1 MRESPLIEW
10 LLTLAHWSR
19 RTPCGTP
26 LNRRLFDDLREA
38 ILSGRIG
45 PGARL
50 PASRDLARE
59 LHVARNTVIY
69 AYDRLTAE
77 GYARASGGSGTYVS
91 DTAPD
96 ASLIDRMAGTS
107 RTTNDW
113 IARQG
118 SRLAA
123 RAMDLLVNAGASDYQ
138 VGAFVPGIPD
148 IGEFPRVVW
157 QRLIAKVWRTAGQGQ
172 LGYGSRHGYP
182 PLKRALA
189 EYLTLAR
196 GVACSPEQ
204 IIVTQGSHQA
214 IDLCARLLADPGEL
228 VWIEDPCYWGA
239 RSVFRGAGLDLE
251 AIPVDAQGIQLPSA
265 FGRSPRL
272 IFVTPSHQYPSGV
285 VMSLARRRLLTEM
298 ARAQGAWIIEDDYDS
313 EFRYYGAPL
322 PSLQGLDPHRNTI
335 YIGSFSKVLYPG
347 LRLAFLIVP
356 PDLVDAFAVA
366 QSEVYRGG
374 QLTIQAAL
382 AEFIDNGHYSAH
394 VRRMRKIYAARN
406 TLLTTSLRRHLGD
419 RIDVAG
425 TDTGLHLTVAL
436 HGANDHLVSQG
447 ALAQGIVARPLS
459 SYFAVPSNARNGL
472 VLGYGGVSDD
482 AIEGAVQKLA
492 IAIDAAETKGRCSRE
507 TIPT

>member
-1 MRESPLIEW
+1 MKESPLIEW
-10 LLTLAHWSR
+10 LLTATHWTCRDPS
-19 RTPCGTP
+19 GMP

-50 PASRDLARE
+50 PASRDLACE
-59 LHVARNTVIY
+59 LRVARNTVIY
-69 AYDRLTAE
+69 AYERLTAE
-77 GYARASGGSGTYVS
+77 GYTRASGRSGTYVN
-91 DTAPD
+91 DVAPD
-96 ASLIDRMAGTS
+96 SLSTDRVACTS
-107 RTTNDW
+107 RSKSDW
-113 IARQG
+113 NAGKG
-118 SRLAA
+118 SRLAVRA
-123 RAMDLLVNAGASDYQ
+123 RDLLVNAGASDYQ

-157 QRLIAKVWRTAGQGQ
+157 QRLIGKVWRTAGQGQ

-196 GVACSPEQ
+196 GVVCSPEQ

-214 IDLCARLLADPGEL
+214 IDLCARLLADPGDL
-228 VWIEDPCYWGA
+228 AWIEDPCYWGA

-251 AIPVDAQGIQLPSA
+251 AMPVDAQGIQLPAVPS
-265 FGRSPRL
+265 RSPKL

-285 VMSLARRRLLTEM
+285 VMSLERRRSLMEI

-313 EFRYYGAPL
+313 EFRYQGAPL
-322 PSLQGLDPHRNTI
+322 PSLQGLDPHQNTI

-374 QLTIQAAL
+374 QLTVQAAL
-382 AEFIDNGHYSAH
+382 AEFIADGHYSAH
-394 VRRMRKIYAARN
+394 VRRMRKIYAERSA
-406 TLLTTSLRRHLGD
+406 LLTTSLRRHLGD
-419 RIDVAG
+419 RVEVAG
-425 TDTGLHLTVAL
+425 AETGLHLAATL
-436 HGANDHLVSQG
+436 HRASDCLVSKE
-447 ALAQGIVARPLS
+447 ALARGIVARPLS
-459 SYFAVPSNARNGL
+459 SYFAVPRNAQNGL
-472 VLGYGGVSDD
+472 VLGYGGVSNDL
-482 AIEGAVQKLA
+482 IEGAVQKLA
-492 IAIDAAETKGRCSRE
+492 IAFDAAETNGRRSQE
-507 TIPT
+507 KTTV